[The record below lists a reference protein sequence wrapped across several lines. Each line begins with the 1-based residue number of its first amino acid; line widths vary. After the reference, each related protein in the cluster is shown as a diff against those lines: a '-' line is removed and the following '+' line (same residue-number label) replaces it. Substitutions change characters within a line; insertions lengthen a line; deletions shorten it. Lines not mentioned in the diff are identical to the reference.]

1 MGPPHPQPQHGSAQ
15 HNPAVLSSACDL
27 FALHYIFQMIQPC
40 AVNQSF
46 GQYLPPPE
54 IRNVVRFVPTAHCSV
69 RCAMTA
75 LCTVCWCCSLLCTA
89 ARTSHNK
96 PWAHFSPQAGLRCQ
110 LVSVKLPY
118 IPCLAPCY
126 TFYLYAHSYAFIG
139 PLQNTVLCA

>member
-1 MGPPHPQPQHGSAQ
+1 MGPPHPQPQHGPAQ

-27 FALHYIFQMIQPC
+27 FVLHYIFQMSQPC
-40 AVNQSF
+40 ALANIYHPSK
-46 GQYLPPPE
+46 
-54 IRNVVRFVPTAHCSV
+54 FVLLF
-69 RCAMTA
+69 A
-75 LCTVCWCCSLLCTA
+75 LWPLLCEMCNGCFVHSMLM
-89 ARTSHNK
+89 RFSVVHSCTSHNK

-139 PLQNTVLCA
+139 PLQNTVLCAWTVQTNV